1 MLSLQKILGVLIF
14 LTATSAQAL
23 VLTDLSGI
31 TTSAGSCYTG
41 CGHAQYDHSNII
53 DKDFGA
59 TGNTGFNSWNSGFY
73 GGWVQIDFLNSY
85 VLDRIEL
92 YGGSGYLDNYSLLI
106 SNDNISWAS
115 LTSGSYHNESRL
127 HHGDVYSSIKYG
139 AVHDVADATLPS
151 DKSARYLR
159 YNVGAGPHWG
169 YLFELVVDGHV
180 PVTTQSVD
188 SISVPEPS
196 SLFLLLLG
204 FAVLILQR
212 RKYTD

>member
-127 HHGDVYSSIKYG
+127 HHGDVYSGIKYG

>member
-180 PVTTQSVD
+180 PVTTQPVD

-196 SLFLLLLG
+196 SLLLLLLG

>member
-127 HHGDVYSSIKYG
+127 HHGDVYSGIKYG

-180 PVTTQSVD
+180 PVTTQPVD

-196 SLFLLLLG
+196 SLLLLLLG

>member
-1 MLSLQKILGVLIF
+1 MLFLQKFFGLVIF
-14 LTATSAQAL
+14 LVATSAHAL
-23 VLTDLSGI
+23 VLTDISGI
-31 TTSAGSCYTG
+31 TTTAGSCYTG
-41 CGHAQYDHSNII
+41 CGHAAYDHSNII

-59 TGNTGFNSWNSGFY
+59 TGNTGLNSWNSGY
-73 GGWVQIDFLNSY
+73 WGGWVQIDFLNSY

-106 SNDNISWAS
+106 SNDNVSWAS

-127 HHGDVYSSIKYG
+127 THSDVYSGVKYG

-169 YLFELVVDGHV
+169 YLFELVVDGHT
-180 PVTTQSVD
+180 PVSTQPPKPT
-188 SISVPEPS
+188 SVPEPS
-196 SLFLLLLG
+196 PLFLLVLG
-204 FAVLILQR
+204 FVFLILQR
-212 RKYTD
+212 RKYTH